1 MKTVFTSHG
10 HNSASIKYL
19 DKVFDLIENRTFIR
33 RGHYVFE
40 IKGFNNVERQLC
52 KNLEISGITLLRDP
66 AIDLIDIIRLEYKKF
81 TTQQLKHL
89 KSKGV

>member
-10 HNSASIKYL
+10 HNSVSIKYL

-33 RGHYVFE
+33 RGNYVFE

-52 KNLEISGITLLRDP
+52 RGLSICGITLMVDDSV
-66 AIDLIDIIRLEYKKF
+66 DLIDVIRKEYKIFKR
-81 TTQQLKHL
+81 QQ
-89 KSKGV
+89 SKTLRG